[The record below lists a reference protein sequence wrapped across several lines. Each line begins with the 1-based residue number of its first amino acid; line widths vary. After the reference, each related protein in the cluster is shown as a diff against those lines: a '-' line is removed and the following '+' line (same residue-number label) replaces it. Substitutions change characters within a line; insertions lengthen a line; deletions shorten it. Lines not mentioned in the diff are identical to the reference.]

1 MKRTAP
7 GFQEPTHQPDKATCE
22 QITALILDY
31 LNGDLP
37 AAQQLVFQDHME
49 QCADCRAFLR
59 TYEES
64 KTAVSTLTYD
74 DLPHDLQA
82 RTLAFICQ
90 KVDRQQTN

>member
-1 MKRTAP
+1 MKRTVP
-7 GFQEPTHQPDKATCE
+7 EFKEPTHKPDKATCE

-31 LNGDLP
+31 LNGDLT
-37 AAQQLVFQDHME
+37 AAQHLAFHDHME

-74 DLPHDLQA
+74 DLPRDLQA
-82 RTLAFICQ
+82 RTLAFIRQ
-90 KVDRQQTN
+90 KTASQ